1 MPLIDATATLLL
13 IDLQQ
18 RLVPAISG
26 AQAMLA
32 NARILSQ
39 AANLLGMP
47 VVVTEQYPK
56 GLGRSLPGLTQD
68 RAQDRAQ
75 GRAQGRAQDRAHDRA
90 QDQTQGQALAKV
102 SFDACATS
110 EILDRLAPA
119 RSLIVAGCESHVCVL
134 QTVLTL
140 LAQGRAVYVAADATG
155 SRSTGNHQAA
165 LTRMA
170 AHGAE
175 IVTTEMI
182 LFEVMRSAEHPAFRQ
197 ISAMVK

>member
-56 GLGRSLPGLTQD
+56 GLGRSLPGLIPDRTQD
-68 RAQDRAQ
+68 RAQD
-75 GRAQGRAQDRAHDRA
+75 RAQGRAQDRAHDRA